1 MTLIAFTKNHE
12 DLSTDKGYQFKFNCD
27 KCGNGYMTTFDTSVI
42 GTAGAFLRAAG
53 DVFGGHLAGAGYG
66 AYEVQRAVGG
76 PQHDTAFKKAVEECK
91 QHFCQCR
98 ACGLWVCPEVCWNPQ
113 AGQCKG
119 CAPDFQQELV
129 SAHAQAKADA
139 ARSQLQNAAQKEDY
153 VGGIDMSTNAV
164 YHAPPPQVPPQVQQ
178 GAALAPTPPQYGPP
192 QPGAGE
198 QPYDPYRTPA
208 QPQPGAPLG
217 QPWSPPG
224 YGQAS
229 SAQGGYGQAGYG
241 QAGYGQAGYGQAGYG
256 QAGQAGYGQ
265 AGYGQGGYGQPA
277 YGQPGYAPPQG
288 PAIAS
293 LPATASPAT
302 ALPCAICQK
311 ATGGVKFCEEC
322 GTSRTTTCPNCNQTL
337 HAGAKFCGTCGAHL

>member
-12 DLSTDKGYQFKFNCD
+12 DLSTDKGYQFKFFCD
-27 KCGNGYMTTFDTSVI
+27 KCGNGYMTTFDTSFI

-53 DVFGGHLAGAGYG
+53 DIFGGHLSGAGYG

-76 PQHDTAFKKAVEECK
+76 PQHDTAFQKAVEECK

-98 ACGLWVCPEVCWNPQ
+98 SCGLWVCPEVCWNPQ
-113 AGQCKG
+113 AGQCKE

-129 SAHAQAKADA
+129 SAHAHAKVDA

-153 VGGIDMSTNAV
+153 VGGIDMSANAV
-164 YHAPPPQVPPQVQQ
+164 YHAPSPLQQ
-178 GAALAPTPPQYGPP
+178 GGALAPGATQYGPP
-192 QPGAGE
+192 QPGGANE
-198 QPYDPYRTPA
+198 PYRAAA
-208 QPQPGAPLG
+208 QPQPGAPQG
-217 QPWSPPG
+217 QAWSPPG
-224 YGQAS
+224 NGQPGN
-229 SAQGGYGQAGYG
+229 AQPGYGQPGYG
-241 QAGYGQAGYGQAGYG
+241 QPAYGQPAYGQPAYG
-256 QAGQAGYGQ
+256 QPG
-265 AGYGQGGYGQPA
+265 GQGYAQPA

-288 PAIAS
+288 PATGS

-302 ALPCAICQK
+302 ALPCATCQK

-322 GTSRTTTCPNCNQTL
+322 GMPRTTSCPNCNQAL